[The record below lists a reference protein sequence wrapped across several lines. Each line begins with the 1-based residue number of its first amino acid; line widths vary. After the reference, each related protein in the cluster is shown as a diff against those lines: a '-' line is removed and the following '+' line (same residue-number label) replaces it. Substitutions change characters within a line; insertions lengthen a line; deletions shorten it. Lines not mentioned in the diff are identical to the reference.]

1 MRNRYS
7 ITEFVKTSYAFL
19 ITKFTIRKA
28 RLIRRPVYIRGKKS
42 LAGCRGLTTGYNCR
56 FDLTGKKQTLFIG
69 DNCEF
74 GDMTHIVAFNNVMIG
89 DNVLMASKVF
99 VSDTNHGFL
108 GGGTNY
114 PCIPPKDR
122 TLETSSTRIGDNVW
136 IGENVVVLHQ
146 GLILEKAAL

>member
-1 MRNRYS
+1 M
-7 ITEFVKTSYAFL
+7 
-19 ITKFTIRKA
+19 
-28 RLIRRPVYIRGKKS
+28 
-42 LAGCRGLTTGYNCR
+42 AGCRGLTTGYNCR

-108 GGGTNY
+108 GGV
-114 PCIPPKDR
+114 PIIHVFHLKIEHWKQVL
-122 TLETSSTRIGDNVW
+122 LE
-136 IGENVVVLHQ
+136 
-146 GLILEKAAL
+146 

>member
-56 FDLTGKKQTLFIG
+56 FDLTVKKQTLFIG

-108 GGGTNY
+108 GGY
-114 PCIPPKDR
+114 Q
-122 TLETSSTRIGDNVW
+122 LSMYST
-136 IGENVVVLHQ
+136 
-146 GLILEKAAL
+146 

>member
-1 MRNRYS
+1 M
-7 ITEFVKTSYAFL
+7 
-19 ITKFTIRKA
+19 
-28 RLIRRPVYIRGKKS
+28 
-42 LAGCRGLTTGYNCR
+42 AGCRGLTTGYNCR

-108 GGGTNY
+108 GGY
-114 PCIPPKDR
+114 Q
-122 TLETSSTRIGDNVW
+122 LSMYST
-136 IGENVVVLHQ
+136 
-146 GLILEKAAL
+146 